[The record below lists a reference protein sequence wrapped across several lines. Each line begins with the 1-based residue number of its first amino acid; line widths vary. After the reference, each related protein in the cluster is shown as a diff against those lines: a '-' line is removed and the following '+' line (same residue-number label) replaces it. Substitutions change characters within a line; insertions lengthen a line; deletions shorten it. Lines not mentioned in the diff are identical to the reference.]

1 VDSQQKP
8 QKHTE
13 TPGLTTNPSEE
24 STSPETPPIASP
36 PQASNPAVAPVNG
49 VAPYGLNGRA
59 ASEPHPDQGVEVVA
73 SAEPASTESA
83 PSEAASTESAP
94 SGAEVKES
102 PAENPNAPMFYRQ
115 RPLIAEWAVTL
126 LILMFVTTTLVQAF
140 VIPTGSMESTL
151 LIGDYLL
158 VDKLSYAPHGTFSGS
173 LLPFTE
179 VKRGDIVVF
188 RYPGNLKETFVKR
201 VIGVPG
207 DRIKMVQKQVWRNG
221 KPIEEPY
228 KQHTSP
234 IDDPYRDNFPNPSY
248 FQLSERAIEMLEAHV
263 KNGELIVPPKSYFV
277 LGDNRDNSLD
287 SRFWGFVPRENIIG
301 KPLLVYWSFA
311 ATTDQLSGSTFS
323 VPYLWDVAR
332 NLITKTRWNRS
343 FQLIH
348 GHTAKD

>member
-1 VDSQQKP
+1 VDSQQKTHK
-8 QKHTE
+8 QTE
-13 TPGLTTNPSEE
+13 GPGLTTNPSEE
-24 STSPETPPIASP
+24 STSPEITPVASEP
-36 PQASNPAVAPVNG
+36 EANSALVVSTNG
-49 VAPYGLNGRA
+49 VAHHPPNGLPAAPPESVGA
-59 ASEPHPDQGVEVVA
+59 GASEVG
-73 SAEPASTESA
+73 AEPVPETAEV
-83 PSEAASTESAP
+83 PSK
-94 SGAEVKES
+94 GAE
-102 PAENPNAPMFYRQ
+102 AEDPDAPMFYRQ
-115 RPLIAEWAVTL
+115 RPLLAEWAVTL

-151 LIGDYLL
+151 LVGDYLL
-158 VDKLSYAPHGTFSGS
+158 VDKLSYAPHGSFSGS
-173 LLPFTE
+173 FLPFTE

-221 KPIEEPY
+221 KAIEEPY
-228 KQHTSP
+228 KQHTSS

-248 FQLSERAIEMLEAHV
+248 FQLSDRAIEMLETHV
-263 KNGELIVPPKSYFV
+263 KNGELIVPPNSYFV

-332 NLITKTRWNRS
+332 NLVTKTRWNRS
-343 FQLIH
+343 FHLIH
-348 GHTAKD
+348 GHPAKD